1 VLFLQK
7 AALEKRNKELKEW
20 QDKQKDP
27 GVEKMVRSPPLL
39 SYSEYACMILKVWNT
54 CVNRISSQV

>member
-1 VLFLQK
+1 MLSFQQK

-27 GVEKMVRSPPLL
+27 AVNKMVSRSG
-39 SYSEYACMILKVWNT
+39 
-54 CVNRISSQV
+54 